1 MSTHD
6 IYDKDILKQLT
17 RIANYL
23 ENISKTVEQKDES
36 LDKNHVGK
44 IIDITI
50 ENSPKCNACEFKN
63 QCFFAYQC
71 LSNDYAYFLK
81 RSDAYD
87 QIRRFF

>member
-6 IYDKDILKQLT
+6 MYDKDILKQLT
-17 RIANYL
+17 RMANYL
-23 ENISKTVEQKDES
+23 KDCRTKDES

-63 QCFFAYQC
+63 QCFFAYQY
-71 LSNDYAYFLK
+71 LSNDYAYF
-81 RSDAYD
+81 
-87 QIRRFF
+87 